1 MTDTAAKKKIR
12 VWDPIVRIGH
22 WVLVVGFFTAYF
34 TGDEFF
40 QLHLWAG
47 YAVAA
52 TVAIRIVWG
61 VIGPKHARFSS
72 FVRSPAV
79 VFAYLSDLVKGRGK
93 RHIGHNPAGGAMIV
107 ALLISLAGTAGTG
120 LALYAVEDNKG
131 PLAGIITAAPQQA
144 EPAYAGAR
152 EYDDDEA
159 EGGEHE
165 GGGEGGE
172 DMWEGLHSFFV
183 YLTLALVALHVSGV
197 VFSSL
202 AHKENLV
209 RAMVTGRK
217 RPE

>member
-1 MTDTAAKKKIR
+1 MTDTAATKKIR

-40 QLHLWAG
+40 QQHLWAG

-79 VFAYLSDLVKGRGK
+79 VFAYVSDLVKGRGK
-93 RHIGHNPAGGAMIV
+93 RHVGHNPAGGAMIV

-120 LALYAVEDNKG
+120 MALYAVEDNKG
-131 PLAGIITAAPQQA
+131 PLAGIFTAAPQQA
-144 EPAYAGAR
+144 EPAYTGAR
-152 EYDDDEA
+152 GDEDDEEEA
-159 EGGEHE
+159 GEHA
-165 GGGEGGE
+165 GGE
-172 DMWEGLHSFFV
+172 DIWEGLHSVFV
-183 YLTLALVALHVSGV
+183 YLTLGLVALHVGGV

>member
-1 MTDTAAKKKIR
+1 MTDTAATKKIR

-40 QLHLWAG
+40 QQHLWAG

-79 VFAYLSDLVKGRGK
+79 VFAYVSDLVKGRGK
-93 RHIGHNPAGGAMIV
+93 RHVGHNPAGGAMIV

-120 LALYAVEDNKG
+120 MALYAVEDNKG
-131 PLAGIITAAPQQA
+131 PLAGIMTAGPQLA
-144 EPAYAGAR
+144 EPANTGAR
-152 EYDDDEA
+152 GDEDDEDEA
-159 EGGEHE
+159 GEHA
-165 GGGEGGE
+165 GGE
-172 DMWEGLHSFFV
+172 DIWEGLHSVFV
-183 YLTLALVALHVSGV
+183 YFTLGLVALHVGGV